1 MYFFFNFKTVNIS
14 ILDMNTAN
22 KRQLFRI
29 GNAWDFHEIGGRLES
44 YDMLSIK
51 LPFFLRS
58 LKKMLFNGRR
68 S

>member
-1 MYFFFNFKTVNIS
+1 
-14 ILDMNTAN
+14 MNTAN

-29 GNAWDFHEIGGRLES
+29 GNAWNFHERGGRLES

-51 LPFFLRS
+51 LPLFLRS
-58 LKKMLFNGRR
+58 LRKMLFNGRR

>member
-1 MYFFFNFKTVNIS
+1 
-14 ILDMNTAN
+14 MNTAN

-29 GNAWDFHEIGGRLES
+29 GNAWDFHERGGRLES
-44 YDMLSIK
+44 YDMLFIK

-58 LKKMLFNGRR
+58 LKKMPFSGRR

>member
-1 MYFFFNFKTVNIS
+1 
-14 ILDMNTAN
+14 MNTAN

-29 GNAWDFHEIGGRLES
+29 GNAWDFHETGGRLES

-58 LKKMLFNGRR
+58 LRKMLFNGRR